1 VLSTLYAAIARRRRE
16 FYAARPDLRRRLR
29 RPVISVGNLA
39 VGGRGKTP
47 TVACLARELL
57 AMGERPAVLSRG
69 YGRRQ
74 PEDGVVVVRDADG
87 IRADLDRSGD
97 EPLMLARQLPGV
109 SVLSSSDRYLAG
121 RLAEHHLG
129 ATVHVLDDG
138 FQHLQL
144 DRDID
149 LVIVAG
155 DDLEAGARTLPGGR
169 LREPPDTL
177 LAADAVLAA
186 DERVFSLGPRPRHA
200 PFEIFRMRRTMGH
213 AQHAQPGSLADGGRP
228 AVSSLAMAGIARPQ
242 QFFEGLRAAGHNL
255 VRTSEF
261 RDHHRYSRRDLDR
274 VFRDANAAGAVRVL
288 TTEKDYVRLLPFR
301 PFPMPVG
308 WVPLTMEPDPLP
320 EFRRWLAGALAGARD
335 LWPGDGRSGLDE

>member
-1 VLSTLYAAIARRRRE
+1 VLSALYAAFARRRRE
-16 FYAARPDLRRRLR
+16 MYAARPDLRRRLR

-47 TVACLARELL
+47 TVACLARELVD
-57 AMGERPAVLSRG
+57 MGERPAILSRG
-69 YGRRQ
+69 YGRRRAD
-74 PEDGVVVVRDADG
+74 DGVVVVRDPDG

-109 SVLSSSDRYLAG
+109 SVLAASDRSLAG
-121 RLAEHHLG
+121 GLAERHFG

-144 DRDID
+144 DRDVD

-155 DDLEAGARTLPGGR
+155 EDLEADARTLPGGR

-186 DERVFSLGPRPRHA
+186 DARVFALGPRPRHA
-200 PFEIFRMRRTMGH
+200 AFEVFSMRRTMGT
-213 AQHAQPGSLADGGRP
+213 AQFGSPIELDGAGDDGR
-228 AVSSLAMAGIARPQ
+228 AARSFALAGIARPQ
-242 QFFEGLRAAGHNL
+242 EFFAGLRAAGYDL
-255 VRTSEF
+255 AGTIGF
-261 RDHHRYSRRDLDR
+261 RDHHRYSRGDLDR
-274 VFRDANAAGAVRVL
+274 VVRAAKAAGAVRLL
-288 TTEKDYVRLLPFR
+288 TTEKDFVRLLPFR
-301 PFPMPVG
+301 PFPLPVG

-320 EFRRWLAGALAGARD
+320 EFRRWLTGALAGARD
-335 LWPGDGRSGLDE
+335 QWPQ

>member
-1 VLSTLYAAIARRRRE
+1 
-16 FYAARPDLRRRLR
+16 
-29 RPVISVGNLA
+29 
-39 VGGRGKTP
+39 
-47 TVACLARELL
+47 
-57 AMGERPAVLSRG
+57 
-69 YGRRQ
+69 
-74 PEDGVVVVRDADG
+74 
-87 IRADLDRSGD
+87 
-97 EPLMLARQLPGV
+97 MLARQLPGV
-109 SVLSSSDRYLAG
+109 AVLSSSDRYLAG

-155 DDLEAGARTLPGGR
+155 EDLEQSARTLPGGR
-169 LREPPDTL
+169 LREPADTL

-186 DERVFSLGPRPRHA
+186 DERVLSLGPTPRHA
-200 PFEIFRMRRTMGH
+200 PFEIFRTRRSMGEVQSTSSIR
-213 AQHAQPGSLADGGRP
+213 AETG
-228 AVSSLAMAGIARPQ
+228 AVRSAAIAGVARPLE
-242 QFFEGLRAAGHNL
+242 FFEGLRVAGHDL
-255 VRTSEF
+255 VLTRAF
-261 RDHHRYSRRDLDR
+261 RDHHRYSRSDLNR
-274 VFRDANAAGAVRVL
+274 VVRDARARGAVRIL

-335 LWPGDGRSGLDE
+335 LWPHPVD

>member
-1 VLSTLYAAIARRRRE
+1 VLSALYAAIARRRRE

-47 TVACLARELL
+47 TVACLARELV
-57 AMGERPAVLSRG
+57 AMGERPAILSRG
-69 YGRRQ
+69 YGRRLA
-74 PEDGVVVVRDADG
+74 EDGVVVVRDANG
-87 IRADLDRSGD
+87 MRADLDRSGD

-109 SVLSSSDRYLAG
+109 AVLASSDRYLAG
-121 RLAEHHLG
+121 RLAEHHFG

-155 DDLEAGARTLPGGR
+155 EDLEAGARTLPGGR

-177 LAADAVLAA
+177 LAADAILAA
-186 DERVFSLGPRPRHA
+186 DERVFALGPRPRHA
-200 PFEIFRMRRTMGH
+200 PFEMFRMRRTMG
-213 AQHAQPGSLADGGRP
+213 AVQPSAPEGGEEP
-228 AVSSLAMAGIARPQ
+228 AVASLAMAGIARPQ
-242 QFFEGLRAAGHNL
+242 EFFEGLRAAGQNI
-255 VRTSEF
+255 VRTRSF

-274 VFRDANAAGAVRVL
+274 VFREARAAGAVRVL
-288 TTEKDYVRLLPFR
+288 TTEKDYVRLLPLR
-301 PFPMPVG
+301 PFPMPVV
-308 WVPLTMEPDPLP
+308 WVPLTMEPDSLP

-335 LWPGDGRSGLDE
+335 LWPDPVD